1 MIDEIT
7 MAPFG
12 AVRRPKTKAN
22 LKQADM
28 VLTVGNKTDKQPVR
42 HTYAVNEWSDFDKII
57 SKYLDGCG
65 ADYDEKEVEE
75 AAKKLQDKNYAQ
87 IGNHFF
93 QLTDVEKP

>member
-7 MAPFG
+7 MKPFR
-12 AVRRPKTKAN
+12 AACRPKTKAN
-22 LKQADM
+22 LKQDDM
-28 VLTVGNKTDKQPVR
+28 ILTVGSKTDKQPVR
-42 HTYAVNEWSDFDKII
+42 HTYAVNEWSDFDEII
-57 SKYLDGCG
+57 SKYLDDCG
-65 ADYDEKEVEE
+65 ADYDEEEVEE

>member
-12 AVRRPKTKAN
+12 AVRRPKAKAN
-22 LKQADM
+22 LKQDDM

-42 HTYAVNEWSDFDKII
+42 HTYAVNEWSDFDEII
-57 SKYLDGCG
+57 SKYLDDCG
-65 ADYDEKEVEE
+65 TDYDEEEVEE